1 MNLKHP
7 NLGSGERPLTVI
19 IEGATMADDTKTI
32 EDLTTDAKAAL
43 LEAIAKAAPSAN
55 GRGVEGLES
64 LARAFA
70 AVAPVGPRRGELTD

>member
-1 MNLKHP
+1 
-7 NLGSGERPLTVI
+7 
-19 IEGATMADDTKTI
+19 MADEAKTI
-32 EDLTTDAKAAL
+32 EDLTTNAKAAL

-70 AVAPVGPRRGELTD
+70 AIAPVGPRKGKLTE